1 MTATFKNAEL
11 EFLYPENWK
20 LQESYA
26 SEEIYEVA
34 LESPDGCIWSVS
46 VFLDGS
52 APAKLTEMCAE
63 ALKDQ
68 YEDFERFDWN
78 GEIAGLESIG
88 FDSNFFCLDF
98 IVAAQS
104 RAFRLA
110 DKTLNVFCQAEM
122 RDFEKNEQVFEAI
135 TTSLIR
141 SLQEAD
147 G

>member
-78 GEIAGLESIG
+78 GEITGLESIG

-104 RAFRLA
+104 RAFRPVSYTHL
-110 DKTLNVFCQAEM
+110 TLPTIYSV
-122 RDFEKNEQVFEAI
+122 
-135 TTSLIR
+135 
-141 SLQEAD
+141 
-147 G
+147 